1 MCHCD
6 EVPSPPGL
14 YCSPRARV
22 DPSQEQNPRCSA
34 RPSRRGVLGTAMAG
48 MLAVGEVSLSKFMRG
63 RMPGRS
69 IFGSND
75 GAGRACSSFST
86 TQPRAARLGPRKAL
100 ASHRCSQTPTEVRD
114 QHHYQRAE
122 TQTRMHPPR
131 TAGWTRS
138 LSNGLGS
145 DSGAVASQCQIA
157 GSGVIDGTSRSIS
170 EASRLNP
177 IFTGVVSANAD
188 RQIASRSTGAYAT
201 VAA

>member
-1 MCHCD
+1 
-6 EVPSPPGL
+6 
-14 YCSPRARV
+14 
-22 DPSQEQNPRCSA
+22 
-34 RPSRRGVLGTAMAG
+34 MAG

-122 TQTRMHPPR
+122 TQTRMHPPS

-138 LSNGLGS
+138 RSRVLVNCLLLLLPLRRDQRVRIPVSVHARSFPATIRETSSRRNRHLCHRGSNNDS
-145 DSGAVASQCQIA
+145 DRGCKISTLPGHFPLVVKNRSEAAARAFHSVFPQIRLR
-157 GSGVIDGTSRSIS
+157 SRSRNS
-170 EASRLNP
+170 SHRSAS
-177 IFTGVVSANAD
+177 
-188 RQIASRSTGAYAT
+188 
-201 VAA
+201 

>member
-1 MCHCD
+1 M
-6 EVPSPPGL
+6 
-14 YCSPRARV
+14 
-22 DPSQEQNPRCSA
+22 
-34 RPSRRGVLGTAMAG
+34 
-48 MLAVGEVSLSKFMRG
+48 AVGEVSLSKFMRG

-122 TQTRMHPPR
+122 TQTRMHPPS

-138 LSNGLGS
+138 RSRVLVNSLLLLLPLRRDQRVRIPVSVHARSFPATIRETSSRPNRHLCHRGSNNDS
-145 DSGAVASQCQIA
+145 DRGCKISTLPGHFSARRQEPLRSGC
-157 GSGVIDGTSRSIS
+157 TSIS
-170 EASRLNP
+170 FRLSP
-177 IFTGVVSANAD
+177 DPFKVKKPQQQPPERLLKGIH
-188 RQIASRSTGAYAT
+188 
-201 VAA
+201 